1 ETVRPEESRKV
12 EGRRRRPVG
21 LAEHDITLTEATD
34 LPLKSWGSMPSSRK
48 PLTPSRVER
57 SRAGVPDQSALPKM
71 PTIKAAAPSPRL
83 VTPMATALPTLGDAN
98 ESPTHYIKKTKS
110 PLLKSV
116 LAASSPTCTAL
127 PLPAPSAS

>member
-1 ETVRPEESRKV
+1 AIAIDIAGRCDGTAAAIIIIDAINTETVRPEESRKV

-98 ESPTHYIKKTKS
+98 E
-110 PLLKSV
+110 
-116 LAASSPTCTAL
+116 
-127 PLPAPSAS
+127 